1 MFSRLADTIVQQR
14 WIVIVLLVAV
24 TLLALKLSRNLKF
37 DFKVEALFYGEQEE
51 LAFNKQFN
59 DTFTHED
66 NLVMVVLEATGD
78 DDVLSAGAIKW
89 QTELTTRLE
98 KISNV
103 ERVVGL
109 STVRVPRVRALGRSR
124 VMMVPVVRPDTELN
138 KEELDRIRAKVADT
152 PMLNGMLV
160 SKDRQCAAVVAYF
173 SDGVNEVSEVK
184 EVVAAVEGELEKL
197 PFPPGYELHVTGL
210 PWIRLDISERLQ
222 SDQAVIVPTCAGL
235 FLCILLLMYRR
246 PSGLLIPWIA
256 IGIGVLWTMATLAVL
271 GKPLNIVTNVLPVL
285 LMIVGVSNCVHVVS
299 YFSEQSLVTPG
310 DREGIAR
317 RTLRH
322 MGSACL
328 LTCMTTAIGFLSLLV
343 ADAEVLSGFGW
354 QAAIGMGFI
363 YIATML
369 VAGVLMPLLRAPDF
383 GSSRAGK
390 VAESVTRENSFL
402 ARVAAAMGGFATRR
416 PYVVLAGAAWIM
428 VGVVTLAQ
436 NVVID
441 SKLIETYDEDNPVV
455 QTMHLVENKLGGF
468 MPLELS
474 LTADTEGKFQD
485 ADAFFRVAEA
495 TAYLRSL
502 PEVTLVRSYVDLYR
516 EMDRALPGKPRFQ
529 GDAATEDAVEG
540 SETTIRLQDA
550 HTRLG
555 DNKNSK
561 TNRYRDYI
569 AEDGIHA
576 RISVHVRDIGIRRAR
591 EVYDEIK
598 KKLAVI
604 FPQQS
609 GIQVRLTGD
618 SYYSSMAMRDL
629 IGDLFYSLV
638 GAAAVIFVVIAVLF
652 HSLRLAIA
660 SVLPNTTPLI
670 VTLGYMGL
678 MAGLGFSGYAMSTG
692 NVIVFAISLG
702 IAVDDTIHFLA
713 RFRDEARQG
722 GSADEIVRRT
732 CLGTGRAIMLT
743 SLLIVIGLS
752 VVHLSQFVPTRRFA
766 ELTTVTMCAA
776 LLGDL
781 LLLPACLKICWKSV
795 GSTSRTP
802 EAGLV
807 RESHTTV
814 PAAHRPA
821 PHSRKV
827 SGGKVSTR
835 Q

>member
-14 WIVIVLLVAV
+14 WIVIVLLVV
-24 TLLALKLSRNLKF
+24 LTLLGLKLSDNLEF

-78 DDVLSAGAIKW
+78 EDVLSAAAINW
-89 QTELTTRLE
+89 QTELTKQLE
-98 KISNV
+98 NIPNI

-124 VMMVPVVRPDTELN
+124 VMMVPVVRPNTEFD
-138 KEELDRIRAKVADT
+138 KEELERIRAKVAGT
-152 PMLNGMLV
+152 PLLNGMLV
-160 SKDRQCAAVVAYF
+160 SGDRQCAAVVAYF
-173 SDGVNEVSEVK
+173 ATGVNEVSEVK
-184 EVVAAVEGELEKL
+184 EVVTAVEEELSKL
-197 PFPPGYELHVTGL
+197 ALPAGYRLHMTGL
-210 PWIRLDISERLQ
+210 PWIRLDISERLKA
-222 SDQAVIVPTCAGL
+222 DQARIVPICAGL
-235 FLCILLLMYRR
+235 FLIILLLMYRR
-246 PSGLLIPWIA
+246 PAGLLIPWAA
-256 IGIGVLWTMATLAVL
+256 IGIGVLWTLATLAVL
-271 GKPLNIVTNVLPVL
+271 NKPLNIVTNVLPVL

-299 YFSEQSLVTPG
+299 YFSEQSLLTPG

-343 ADAEVLSGFGW
+343 ADAEVLSDFGW

-369 VAGVLMPLLRAPDF
+369 VAGALMPLLRAPDF
-383 GSSRAGK
+383 VPSRARKAG
-390 VAESVTRENSFL
+390 EDVTRENSLL
-402 ARVAAAMGGFATRR
+402 ARIAAAMGGFATRR
-416 PYVVLAGAAWIM
+416 PYFVLAGAAWVM
-428 VGVVTLAQ
+428 VGVISLAQ

-441 SKLIETYDEDNPVV
+441 SKLIETYDQDNPVV
-455 QTMHLVENKLGGF
+455 ETMHLVENKLGGF

-474 LTADTEGKFQD
+474 LTTDSEGKFQD
-485 ADAFFRVAEA
+485 ADTFFRVAEA

-502 PEVTLVRSYVDLYR
+502 SEVTLVRSYVDLYR
-516 EMDRALPGKPRFQ
+516 EMDRALPGKPRFHEN
-529 GDAATEDAVEG
+529 APTEEPVEG
-540 SETTIRLQDA
+540 SETATRLQDA
-550 HTRLG
+550 HTRLE
-555 DNKNSK
+555 DNKNAK
-561 TNRYRDYI
+561 ANRYRDYL
-569 AEDGIHA
+569 AEDGLHA
-576 RISVHVRDIGIRRAR
+576 RISVHVRDIGIRRSR
-591 EVYDEIK
+591 EVYEEIK
-598 KKLAVI
+598 HKLAEI
-604 FPQQS
+604 FPPES

-629 IGDLFYSLV
+629 IGDLFYSLM

-652 HSLRLAIA
+652 HSLRMAIA

-678 MAGLGFSGYAMSTG
+678 MASLGFSGYTMSTG

-713 RFRDEARQG
+713 RFRDETKEG
-722 GSADEIVRRT
+722 GSVDEIVRRT

-781 LLLPACLKICWKSV
+781 LLLPAGLKICWKPQV
-795 GSTSRTP
+795 STKLTRALRVVP
-802 EAGLV
+802 EG
-807 RESHTTV
+807 HTTV
-814 PAAHRPA
+814 AA
-821 PHSRKV
+821 PHRVGTHPRKIP
-827 SGGKVSTR
+827 GGKLSTR

>member
-14 WIVIVLLVAV
+14 WIVIALLVV
-24 TLLALKLSRNLKF
+24 LTLLALKLSGNLKY

-78 DDVLSAGAIKW
+78 DDVLSAAAINW
-89 QTELTTRLE
+89 QAEMTKRLE
-98 KISNV
+98 NIPNI

-124 VMMVPVVRPDTELN
+124 VMMVPVVRPDTELD
-138 KEELDRIRAKVADT
+138 KEEIDRIRAKVADT
-152 PMLNGMLV
+152 PMLNGMLI
-160 SKDRQCAAVVAYF
+160 SGDRQCAAVVAYF
-173 SDGVNEVSEVK
+173 TTGVNEVSEVK
-184 EVVAAVEGELEKL
+184 EVVTAVEEELSKL
-197 PFPPGYELHVTGL
+197 SLPAGYQLHMTGL

-222 SDQAVIVPTCAGL
+222 ADQARIVPTCAGL
-235 FLCILLLMYRR
+235 FLVILVLMYRR
-246 PSGLLIPWIA
+246 PAGLLIPWVA
-256 IGIGVLWTMATLAVL
+256 IGIGVLWTLATLAVL
-271 GKPLNIVTNVLPVL
+271 NKPLNIVTNVLPVL

-299 YFSEQSLVTPG
+299 YFSEQSLLTPG

-369 VAGVLMPLLRAPDF
+369 VAGALMPLLRAPDF
-383 GSSRAGK
+383 VPSRARKAG
-390 VAESVTRENSFL
+390 ENVTRENSLL
-402 ARVAAAMGGFATRR
+402 ARIAAAMGGFATRR
-416 PYVVLAGAAWIM
+416 PYVVLAGAAWVM
-428 VGVVTLAQ
+428 VGVIALAQ

-455 QTMHLVENKLGGF
+455 QTMHLVEDKLGGF

-474 LTADTEGKFQD
+474 LTADSEGKFQD
-485 ADAFFRVAEA
+485 ADTFFRVAEA

-502 PEVTLVRSYVDLYR
+502 SEVTLVRSYVDLYR
-516 EMDRALPGKPRFQ
+516 EMDRALPGKPRFHKN
-529 GDAATEDAVEG
+529 APTEEPVKG
-540 SETTIRLQDA
+540 SETAVRLQDA
-550 HTRLG
+550 HTRLE
-555 DNKNSK
+555 DNKNAK
-561 TNRYRDYI
+561 ANRYRDYL
-569 AEDGIHA
+569 AEDGLHA
-576 RISVHVRDIGIRRAR
+576 RISVHVRDIGIRRSR

-598 KKLAVI
+598 HKLGEI
-604 FPQQS
+604 FPPEA
-609 GIQVRLTGD
+609 GVQVRLTGD

-652 HSLRLAIA
+652 HSLRMAIA

-702 IAVDDTIHFLA
+702 IAVDDSIHFLA
-713 RFRDEARQG
+713 RFRDEAREG
-722 GSADEIVRRT
+722 GSVDEIVRRT

-781 LLLPACLKICWKSV
+781 LLLPAGLKLCWRSQV
-795 GSTSRTP
+795 STKLTP
-802 EAGLV
+802 SLRVVPEG
-807 RESHTTV
+807 HTTV
-814 PAAHRPA
+814 PATHRVG
-821 PHSRKV
+821 PHPTKIP
-827 SGGKVSTR
+827 SGKLSTR